1 LGLDDGLS
9 RDGLGVSRDAGGV
22 KSMMT
27 LLARMGHSIALLVFL
42 TMLGLA
48 LAAGAPQP
56 NANEPVD
63 PDASVVKEQTLLQ
76 EAPRIEGRIDIPD
89 KKASVL
95 IQPAGRKWDYFHEVI
110 LHWLGAILILGMIAL
125 LALGYLILG
134 RIRISSGRSGIKV
147 ARFNGF
153 ERFSHWLTAVSFV
166 LLGLTGLNITFG
178 KLVLLPVMGP
188 EAFSAFAQISKYVHN
203 FVSFSFLV
211 GLVLIVALWMK
222 DNIPRRVDI
231 DWVKQGGGF
240 IKSKHAPAGRFNAG
254 EKLVFWFAL
263 AAGVAVSVSGFLL
276 LFPFYLTDIA
286 GMQIAQ
292 VVHAMVAV
300 LFVAVIL
307 AHIYIGT
314 LGMEGAFEAMGTG
327 EVDLNWAKEHHD
339 LWLEDELA
347 KERSAERPGALPAAP
362 AK

>member
-1 LGLDDGLS
+1 MNT
-9 RDGLGVSRDAGGV
+9 V
-22 KSMMT
+22 
-27 LLARMGHSIALLVFL
+27 ALFVFL
-42 TMLGLA
+42 TMLAVLPS
-48 LAAGAPQP
+48 AAAQQT
-56 NANEPVD
+56 NQNEAVD

-76 EAPRIEGRIDIPD
+76 QAPRIEGRIDIPD

-95 IQPAGRKWDYFHEVI
+95 IQPAGREWDYFHEVI
-110 LHWLGAILILGMIAL
+110 LHWLGAIVILGMLAL
-125 LALGYLILG
+125 LALAYLVMG
-134 RIRISSGRSGIKV
+134 RIRISSGRSGRKV
-147 ARFNGF
+147 RRFNGF

-178 KLVLLPVMGP
+178 KLVLLPVIGP
-188 EAFSAFAQISKYVHN
+188 EAFSAFAQSAKYVHN
-203 FVSFSFLV
+203 FVSFSFVV
-211 GLVLIVALWMK
+211 GLVLIVALWIK
-222 DNIPRRVDI
+222 DNIPRKVDI

-263 AAGVAVSVSGFLL
+263 GAGAAVIVSGYFL
-276 LFPFYLTDIA
+276 LFPFYLTNIA
-286 GMQIAQ
+286 GMQVAQ
-292 VVHAMVAV
+292 VVHAVVAV

-339 LWLEDELA
+339 QWLEDQLA
-347 KERSAERPGALPAAP
+347 RERSAERPGRPTAAP
-362 AK
+362 AD

>member
-1 LGLDDGLS
+1 MNT
-9 RDGLGVSRDAGGV
+9 V
-22 KSMMT
+22 
-27 LLARMGHSIALLVFL
+27 ALVVFL
-42 TMLGLA
+42 TMLAVLPS
-48 LAAGAPQP
+48 AAAQQT
-56 NANEPVD
+56 NQNEAVD

-76 EAPRIEGRIDIPD
+76 QAPRIEGRIDIPD

-95 IQPAGRKWDYFHEVI
+95 IQPAGREWDYFHEVI
-110 LHWLGAILILGMIAL
+110 LRWLGAIVILGMLAL
-125 LALGYLILG
+125 LALAYLVMG
-134 RIRISSGRSGIKV
+134 RIRISSGRSGRKV
-147 ARFNGF
+147 RRFNGF

-178 KLVLLPVMGP
+178 KLVLLPVIGP
-188 EAFSAFAQISKYVHN
+188 EAFSAFAQSAKYVHN
-203 FVSFSFLV
+203 FVSFSFVV
-211 GLVLIVALWMK
+211 GLVLIVALWIK
-222 DNIPRRVDI
+222 DNIPRKVDI

-263 AAGVAVSVSGFLL
+263 GAGAAVIVSGYFL
-276 LFPFYLTDIA
+276 LFPFYLTNIA
-286 GMQIAQ
+286 GMQVAQ
-292 VVHAMVAV
+292 VVHAVVAV

-339 LWLEDELA
+339 QWLEDQLA
-347 KERSAERPGALPAAP
+347 RERSAERPGQPTAAP
-362 AK
+362 AD